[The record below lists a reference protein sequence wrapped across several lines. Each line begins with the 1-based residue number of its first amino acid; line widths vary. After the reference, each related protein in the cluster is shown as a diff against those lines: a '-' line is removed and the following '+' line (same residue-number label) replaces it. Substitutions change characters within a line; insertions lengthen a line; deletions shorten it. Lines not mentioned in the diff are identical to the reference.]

1 MVSGPATA
9 TIITV
14 CAVLKAATVQQ
25 HGEQVIRSM
34 PASAQKAAG
43 PMDTMREG
51 FWPPYRQER
60 RDDGIREGYAH
71 TNLWHPVMDRE
82 ILLSQYT
89 DMLSVGVYV
98 RRAWGKNPGAS
109 TRKSQDAARA
119 AAKRADHRHNGT
131 ATGRRRHPPPMVGRP
146 VSY

>member
-1 MVSGPATA
+1 
-9 TIITV
+9 
-14 CAVLKAATVQQ
+14 
-25 HGEQVIRSM
+25 M

-71 TNLWHPVMDRE
+71 TNLWHPVIDQE

-89 DMLSVGVYV
+89 DMLSVGVHV
-98 RRAWGKNPGAS
+98 MRGWGKKPRAS

-119 AAKRADHRHNGT
+119 AATRADHRRMGPSP
-131 ATGRRRHPPPMVGRP
+131 AGDAIRRPWWDDPFHTDHTCRESGC
-146 VSY
+146 

>member
-71 TNLWHPVMDRE
+71 INLWHPVVDRE

-89 DMLSVGVYV
+89 DMLSLGVYI
-98 RRAWGKNPGAS
+98 RSAWERTQEQGLAKARTPREPLQNGLTTGKWDRHRPATPS
-109 TRKSQDAARA
+109 AA
-119 AAKRADHRHNGT
+119 HGGT
-131 ATGRRRHPPPMVGRP
+131 T
-146 VSY
+146 